1 MFANIDDFLKELNN
15 LKHEFLPEPEIE
27 TIYKRTDKIS
37 LRVLVSS
44 VYFIDIYVNVETNR
58 YDFSLI
64 KNNKRIFGYDNLGG
78 WHYHP
83 LNKQDD
89 HIVATE
95 PSLEQIFRE
104 IADIIRTNKQS

>member
-15 LKHEFLPEPEIE
+15 LKHEFLAEPEIE
-27 TIYKRTDKIS
+27 TIYKRTGKIS

-44 VYFIDIYVNVETNR
+44 VYFVDIYVNVGTNR

-64 KNNKRIFGYDNLGG
+64 KNNKRIFDYDNLGG

-89 HIVATE
+89 HIGTTE
-95 PSLEQIFRE
+95 PSLEQIFHE
-104 IADIIRTNKQS
+104 IADIIKTNNL